1 MKITY
6 DLQHPNILALNK
18 KDPKLLPLFEI
29 VGSLTVELFQPHF
42 PFFIFTI
49 IGQQLST
56 KVVDVLY
63 QRLESYLGAL
73 TPVLVFA
80 ADDEDLFNL
89 GLSRRKI
96 QTMKI
101 IAEAAMKGDLDAH
114 HFEHQTPEK
123 ITQHLTAYKGIGP
136 WTADMFMMFSLG
148 HMDHFSI
155 LDLGLVKAYQK
166 LFGPAS
172 LEAIKKDAL
181 NWRPFRSIVAHYL
194 WAYWDNF

>member
-6 DLQHPNILALNK
+6 DLNHPNIVYLSE
-18 KDPKLLPLFEI
+18 KDSNLIPLFER
-29 VGSLTVELFQPHF
+29 VGALTVELFQPYF

-49 IGQQLST
+49 IGQQIST

-63 QRLESYLGAL
+63 QRLEKHLGAL
-73 TPVLVFA
+73 TPVHLLN
-80 ADDEDLFNL
+80 ADDDALFKL

-101 IAEAAMKGDLDAH
+101 VAAAAINGDLDPH
-114 HFEHQTPEK
+114 HFEGQTPEK
-123 ITQHLTAYKGIGP
+123 ISQHLTAFKGIGP

-148 HMDHFSI
+148 HMDHFST

-172 LEAIKKDAL
+172 LEEIKKDAL

-194 WAYWDNF
+194 WAYWDHF